1 MPHTPPKGTP
11 KSNSPEPPDAGSHS
25 DEAEPIAKRDDI
37 HRLLVESVRD
47 YAIFAL
53 DPAGRVL
60 TWSAGAARM
69 KGYGRTEIIGQH
81 FSIFYPRE
89 AIAEGKPERELEIAR
104 HTGRL
109 EDEGWRVRKDGSK
122 FWANVIITALH
133 DELGDLVGFAKVTRD
148 LTARRLDE
156 ENLRRSEE
164 RFRLLVE
171 SVRDYAIFML
181 DPEGY
186 VATWNAGAERIKGY
200 RASEIVGR
208 HFSVFYPEEKVAE
221 RFPEFELE
229 TAAREGHFE
238 DEGWRVRKNGSQFW
252 ANVVIT
258 ALRDRT
264 GQLVG
269 FAKVTRDLT
278 ERRAAEEAVRRL
290 AAEASARAAAE
301 RRTQELQQLT
311 DQLQEQAIE
320 IEQQREEA
328 LSLAEIAEA
337 AERRVA
343 FLAEASARLAS
354 SLDVEATL
362 TTIADLAV
370 PALADWCFVE
380 VLERGRVRPAAVR
393 HSNPQMVQLAREV
406 LTRYPIDLD
415 APFGTGKVLRLGQSE
430 LNREIQDDVLRSVAQ
445 DEEHLNIL
453 RRVGFRSSLSVPLKD
468 VDGRSVAVLSLVASD
483 SGRRFAEG
491 DLALAEEVARRAGA
505 ALARATLFA
514 AGQAALRRATAL
526 QKVSSALV
534 SALSGAEVGRVIVE
548 HGREAVGA
556 AAGSLALY
564 DGSQRVL
571 RVIATVG
578 YSEATAAAYREFPL
592 VPGRPVSDAIIR
604 DAAIYEP
611 SLTSLDAEYPYAGP
625 VLQGTGFEAF
635 VALPVRV
642 GQRPAGG
649 LSFSFTEQREFDAE
663 DRAFLETLAAQAG
676 QALDRARLVEAERAA
691 RMEAEEANRAKSE
704 FLATMSHELRTPL
717 NAIAG
722 YADLMEMGIQGPLTA
737 DQRESLLRIKRSQ
750 LHLTGLI
757 NEVLNY
763 ARLEGGA
770 VTYDIRPIA
779 LADVVGAAVPLVEPQ
794 RSTKAIALEVRLA
807 DRGKPSVR
815 ALADPE
821 KVQQILLNLLANA
834 IRFTAPG
841 GMVTVEVPPEP
852 NERGMAE
859 VRVADT
865 GIGIPNDR
873 LEAIFEPFVQ
883 IGRSLRNPGE
893 GTGLGLAISRDLARA
908 MGGDIRARSEVGRGS
923 VFTLELP
930 REDG

>member
-269 FAKVTRDLT
+269 FAR
-278 ERRAAEEAVRRL
+278 
-290 AAEASARAAAE
+290 
-301 RRTQELQQLT
+301 
-311 DQLQEQAIE
+311 
-320 IEQQREEA
+320 
-328 LSLAEIAEA
+328 
-337 AERRVA
+337 
-343 FLAEASARLAS
+343 
-354 SLDVEATL
+354 
-362 TTIADLAV
+362 
-370 PALADWCFVE
+370 
-380 VLERGRVRPAAVR
+380 
-393 HSNPQMVQLAREV
+393 
-406 LTRYPIDLD
+406 
-415 APFGTGKVLRLGQSE
+415 
-430 LNREIQDDVLRSVAQ
+430 
-445 DEEHLNIL
+445 
-453 RRVGFRSSLSVPLKD
+453 
-468 VDGRSVAVLSLVASD
+468 
-483 SGRRFAEG
+483 
-491 DLALAEEVARRAGA
+491 
-505 ALARATLFA
+505 
-514 AGQAALRRATAL
+514 
-526 QKVSSALV
+526 
-534 SALSGAEVGRVIVE
+534 
-548 HGREAVGA
+548 
-556 AAGSLALY
+556 
-564 DGSQRVL
+564 
-571 RVIATVG
+571 
-578 YSEATAAAYREFPL
+578 
-592 VPGRPVSDAIIR
+592 
-604 DAAIYEP
+604 
-611 SLTSLDAEYPYAGP
+611 
-625 VLQGTGFEAF
+625 
-635 VALPVRV
+635 
-642 GQRPAGG
+642 
-649 LSFSFTEQREFDAE
+649 
-663 DRAFLETLAAQAG
+663 
-676 QALDRARLVEAERAA
+676 
-691 RMEAEEANRAKSE
+691 
-704 FLATMSHELRTPL
+704 
-717 NAIAG
+717 
-722 YADLMEMGIQGPLTA
+722 
-737 DQRESLLRIKRSQ
+737 
-750 LHLTGLI
+750 
-757 NEVLNY
+757 
-763 ARLEGGA
+763 
-770 VTYDIRPIA
+770 
-779 LADVVGAAVPLVEPQ
+779 
-794 RSTKAIALEVRLA
+794 
-807 DRGKPSVR
+807 
-815 ALADPE
+815 
-821 KVQQILLNLLANA
+821 
-834 IRFTAPG
+834 
-841 GMVTVEVPPEP
+841 
-852 NERGMAE
+852 
-859 VRVADT
+859 
-865 GIGIPNDR
+865 
-873 LEAIFEPFVQ
+873 
-883 IGRSLRNPGE
+883 
-893 GTGLGLAISRDLARA
+893 
-908 MGGDIRARSEVGRGS
+908 
-923 VFTLELP
+923 
-930 REDG
+930 